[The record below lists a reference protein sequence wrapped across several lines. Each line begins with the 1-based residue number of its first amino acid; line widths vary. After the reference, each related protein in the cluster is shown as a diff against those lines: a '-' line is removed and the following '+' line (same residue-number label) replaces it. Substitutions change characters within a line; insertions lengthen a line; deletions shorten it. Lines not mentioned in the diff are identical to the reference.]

1 MIKQKMFWTVFALLI
16 LGIIGCT
23 PADDLPMVVETRS
36 EPRIIMTTSYDVRNC
51 GSATDTY
58 RTVRVVEELL
68 PHQPTV
74 SALSAD
80 NAHRLLMG
88 LLLKEYWIS
97 SEASTASLN
106 FPVEVPPG
114 YIHTYTVVWQGTTR
128 SGVFMINGNTLRAG
142 HEIGTY
148 QITTDFAGYMQS
160 GPEPTAC

>member
-1 MIKQKMFWTVFALLI
+1 MIKQKMFWMLLVLFV
-16 LGIIGCT
+16 LGVIGCVPANDT
-23 PADDLPMVVETRS
+23 PEVVEMRS
-36 EPRIIMTTSYDVRNC
+36 EPRILMTKSYDVRNC

-68 PHQPTV
+68 PHQPAV
-74 SALSAD
+74 SAPSAD

-97 SEASTASLN
+97 SAASTASMN

-114 YIHTYTVVWQGTTR
+114 YIHTYTIVWQGTVR
-128 SGVFMINGNTLRAG
+128 SGVFKTKGGRVSAG
-142 HEIGTY
+142 EEIGTY
-148 QITTDFAGYMQS
+148 QITTDFVGYLQS